1 LDFVNKSFDRMF
13 NNPQFVCKPFIT
25 SKGLASYMNA
35 AEVVAKNKERCAL
48 QKLNIKQGRN

>member
-1 LDFVNKSFDRMF
+1 MF